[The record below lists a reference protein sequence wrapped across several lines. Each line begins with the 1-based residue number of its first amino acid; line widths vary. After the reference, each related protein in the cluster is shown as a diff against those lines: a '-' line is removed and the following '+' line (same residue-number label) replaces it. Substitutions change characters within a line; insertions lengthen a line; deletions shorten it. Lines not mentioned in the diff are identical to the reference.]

1 MNKTIEK
8 KKTDDFLFYDI
19 FPMSLTAFYF
29 KTCSIRNADPEDTP
43 TE

>member
-1 MNKTIEK
+1 MI
-8 KKTDDFLFYDI
+8 FYSIYDI
-19 FPMSLTAFYF
+19 FPMSLTTFYF